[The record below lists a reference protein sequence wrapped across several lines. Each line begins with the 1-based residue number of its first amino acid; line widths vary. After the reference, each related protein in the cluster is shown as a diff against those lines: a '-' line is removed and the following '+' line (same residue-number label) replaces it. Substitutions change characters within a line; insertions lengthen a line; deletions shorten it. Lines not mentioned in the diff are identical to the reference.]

1 VHVSEEAKTVLAS
14 LLEGRGETPVLRLG
28 AVDGGHAL
36 VLDEVRAGDL
46 TFRHRGR
53 PVLVVAAQVA
63 ESLWGLCV
71 DCRKV
76 GTDSGIVLR
85 RITSAESGDS
95 GTSGSDDPPVDRRSD
110 EHHRLLT
117 EVNAITEQVAALRLS
132 RSTDRVARIRE
143 LEATKNA
150 KWHEIRTLWAAAHN
164 PRPA

>member
-1 VHVSEEAKTVLAS
+1 MHVSEEAKTVLAS
-14 LLEGRGETPVLRLG
+14 FLEGRGETAVLRLG
-28 AVDGGHAL
+28 AVDGGHGL
-36 VLDEVRAGDL
+36 VLDEVKAGDL

-53 PVLVVAAQVA
+53 LVLVVTAQVA

-85 RITSAESGDS
+85 HITSTESGDS
-95 GTSGSDDPPVDRRSD
+95 GTSGSDAPPVDRRRD

-132 RSTDRVARIRE
+132 RSTDKVARIRD
-143 LEATKNA
+143 LEATKRA
-150 KWHEIRTLWAAAHN
+150 KWHEIRTVWAAAHR
-164 PRPA
+164 PRPS